1 MGARLARLA
10 GSSRLL
16 RTLNERTS
24 LAHLLERGQLTRG
37 ELRELTG
44 LSKPTAS
51 EVLRRLQDAG
61 LAVVAGRMSG
71 GPGPNAEIYATNP
84 DAGYHVGVSVRDIG
98 RHRQPNV
105 VAALADVTGVVRG
118 RTETMVDFGSRPVV
132 EAVAEV
138 ITALTAET
146 KVPPAGLRHVQ
157 LGVPGSYDPQTD
169 TISYIDVPGW
179 SAQGLLGRIREH
191 TGMAVDVENDVKLI
205 AIAERAH
212 GVAAGTSAFT
222 LLWFGDEG
230 LGLATDIGGTLLQ
243 GSRGSAGEIGYM
255 PIGLPRAGG
264 ERTNFTAVAC
274 GRAAVELAGRHG
286 VQAPTAAAAVDAAVD
301 GEHDALLAE
310 LAERI
315 AVGIAAV
322 VAVLDPPLVV
332 LAGEVGRAGGEVLA
346 GAVARAIAVMS
357 PFDTDVAPSGL
368 DGDDPVLL
376 GALRAGL
383 VATREQ
389 LLDGLA
395 PSTTPERSP
404 A

>member
-1 MGARLARLA
+1 LARLA

-16 RTLNERTS
+16 RALNERTS
-24 LAHLLERGQLTRG
+24 LALLLERGQLTRG

-61 LAVVAGRMSG
+61 LAVVAGRTSG
-71 GPGPNAEIYATNP
+71 GPGPNAEIYAPNL

-98 RHRQPNV
+98 RRGRPNV
-105 VAALADVTGVVRG
+105 VAALADVTGAVRA
-118 RTETMVDFGSRPVV
+118 RTETMVDFGSRPAVD
-132 EAVAEV
+132 AVADV
-138 ITALTAET
+138 ITGLATEAKVTA
-146 KVPPAGLRHVQ
+146 ADLRHVQ

-169 TISYIDVPGW
+169 TIRYVDVPGW
-179 SAQGLLGRIREH
+179 SATGLLGGIREH
-191 TGMAVDVENDVKLI
+191 LGTAVDVENDVKLI

-212 GVAAGTSAFT
+212 GIAAGTSAFT

-230 LGLATDIGGTLLQ
+230 LGLATDLGGTLLQ

-255 PIGLPRAGG
+255 PIGLPHPGG
-264 ERTNFTAVAC
+264 ERTNFTTIAC
-274 GRAAVELAGRHG
+274 GRAVVELAERHG

-301 GEHDALLAE
+301 GEHEGLLAE

-332 LAGEVGRAGGEVLA
+332 LAGEVGRAGGDMLA
-346 GAVARAIAVMS
+346 DAVAHAIGVVS
-357 PFDTDVAPSGL
+357 PLGTDVAASGL
-368 DGDDPVLL
+368 GDDDPVLL

-395 PSTTPERSP
+395 PSTKPERSP

>member
-1 MGARLARLA
+1 LAPLA

-16 RTLNERTS
+16 RALNERTS
-24 LAHLLERGQLTRG
+24 LALLLERGQLTRG

-61 LAVVAGRMSG
+61 LAVVAGRTSG
-71 GPGPNAEIYATNP
+71 GPGPNAEIYAP
-84 DAGYHVGVSVRDIG
+84 DPDTGNHVGVSVRDTG
-98 RHRQPNV
+98 RRPNV
-105 VAALADVTGVVRG
+105 VAALADVTGAIRA
-118 RTETMVDFGSRPVV
+118 RTETMVDFGSRPAV
-132 EAVAEV
+132 EAVADV
-138 ITALTAET
+138 IAGLTTDAN
-146 KVPPAGLRHVQ
+146 VPPTGLRHVQ

-169 TISYIDVPGW
+169 TIRYVDVPGW
-179 SAQGLLGRIREH
+179 SAPGLRAAIREH
-191 TGMAVDVENDVKLI
+191 MGTSVDVENDVKLI

-212 GVAAGTSAFT
+212 GVASGTSAFT

-230 LGLATDIGGTLLQ
+230 LGLATDLGGTLLQ
-243 GSRGSAGEIGYM
+243 GSRGSAGEIGYL
-255 PIGLPRAGG
+255 PIGLPHPDG
-264 ERTNFTAVAC
+264 ERINFTTIAC
-274 GRAAVELAGRHG
+274 GRAVVELAERHG

-301 GEHDALLAE
+301 GEHEGLLAE

-315 AVGIAAV
+315 AVGVAAV

-332 LAGEVGRAGGEVLA
+332 LAGEVGRAGGVVLA
-346 GAVARAIAVMS
+346 DAVARAIGVVS
-357 PFDTDVAPSGL
+357 PLDTDVAPSGL
-368 DGDDPVLL
+368 AGDDPVLL

-404 A
+404 T

>member
-1 MGARLARLA
+1 LARLA

-16 RTLNERTS
+16 RALNERTS
-24 LAHLLERGQLTRG
+24 MALLLERGQLTRG

-61 LAVVAGRMSG
+61 LAVVAGRTSG

-84 DAGYHVGVSVRDIG
+84 DVAHHVGVSVRDTG
-98 RHRQPNV
+98 RRGRLNV
-105 VAALADVTGVVRG
+105 VAALADVTGAVRA
-118 RTETMVDFGSRPVV
+118 RTETMVDFGSRPTVD
-132 EAVAEV
+132 AVADV
-138 ITALTAET
+138 INGLVTEA
-146 KVPPAGLRHVQ
+146 KVPVAGLRHIQ

-169 TISYIDVPGW
+169 TIRYVDVPGW
-179 SAQGLLGRIREH
+179 SAPGLLGRIREQMG
-191 TGMAVDVENDVKLI
+191 TAVDVENDVKLI

-212 GVAAGTSAFT
+212 GVAAGASAFT

-230 LGLATDIGGTLLQ
+230 LGLATDLGGTLLQ

-255 PIGLPRAGG
+255 PIGLPRPDG
-264 ERTNFTAVAC
+264 ERANFTTVAC
-274 GRAAVELAGRHG
+274 GRAIVELAERHG
-286 VQAPTAAAAVDAAVD
+286 VQASTAAAAVEAAVD
-301 GEHDALLAE
+301 GEHEGLLAE

-315 AVGIAAV
+315 TVGIAAV

-332 LAGEVGRAGGEVLA
+332 LAGEVGRAGGDVLA
-346 GAVARAIAVMS
+346 GAVARAIGVVS
-357 PFDTDVAPSGL
+357 PLDTDVAPSGL
-368 DGDDPVLL
+368 AGDDPVLL

-383 VATREQ
+383 IATREQ
-389 LLDGLA
+389 LLDGLV